1 MSNTKT
7 SRAGAVTA
15 FLVSALFVAAALW
28 LFFNRQYAIDQVSV
42 WSYQPSSAVATLSQK
57 VKFTD
62 KGKFIFYATKPEL
75 ESQEAFNKECPRQ
88 ETGSPILGCYTT
100 DDRIYVYNLTNAQLE
115 GMEEVTAAHEMLH
128 AVWYRTSASD
138 KEKLTTELQA
148 AYEKLDDTELKTR
161 MEYYQRTEPGEFAN
175 ELHSI
180 LGSEKASLG
189 EPLESYYSQFFNRA
203 AVLKLHDQYSGVY
216 KALYDRADTLYAN
229 MQSLAATIESTS
241 TAYDAAVK
249 QLSADI
255 SSFNTRA
262 QNGGFTSQS
271 QFNSERSALIR
282 RTNAL
287 DAQRAAINND
297 IATYN
302 GYYNEY
308 QAIAKQIEVLNNS
321 IDSFQQIQEA
331 PSV

>member
-7 SRAGAVTA
+7 SRTGAVIA
-15 FLVSALFVAAALW
+15 FLVSALFVAAAIW
-28 LFFNRQYAIDQVSV
+28 LFFNRQYAMDQVSV
-42 WSYQPSSAVATLSQK
+42 WAYQPSSAVASMTEK
-57 VKFTD
+57 VEFTD

-75 ESQEAFNKECPRQ
+75 ESQDAFNKVCPRQ

-100 DDRIYVYNLTNAQLE
+100 DDRIYVYNLTNEQLQ

-128 AVWYRTSASD
+128 AVWYRMSAGE
-138 KEKLTTELQA
+138 KEKLTAELQA
-148 AYEKLDDTELKTR
+148 AYEKLDDSELKTR

-189 EPLESYYSQFFNRA
+189 EPLESYYGQFFNRA
-203 AVLKLHDQYSGVY
+203 AVLKLHNQYSSVY
-216 KALYDRADTLYAN
+216 KALYDRADTLYAT
-229 MQSLAATIESTS
+229 MQTLATTIETKS

-255 SSFNTRA
+255 SSFNARA
-262 QNGGFTSQS
+262 QNGSFTSQS
-271 QFNSERSALIR
+271 QFNSERNALIR

-287 DAQRAAINND
+287 DAQRSAINDD

-308 QAIAKQIEVLNNS
+308 QDISKQIEGLNNS
-321 IDSFQQIQEA
+321 IDSFNQIEEA

>member
-7 SRAGAVTA
+7 NRAGALIA
-15 FLVSALFVAAALW
+15 FLVSGLFIIAAVW
-28 LFFNRQYAIDQVSV
+28 LFMNRQYAMDQFSV
-42 WSYQPSSAVATLSQK
+42 WTYEPSEAVASIGNK
-57 VKFTD
+57 VEFTD
-62 KGKFIFYATKPEL
+62 KGRFIFYATKPEL

-100 DDRIYVYNLTNAQLE
+100 NDRIYVYNLTNEQLA

-128 AVWYRTSASD
+128 AVWYRTSVSER
-138 KEKLTTELQA
+138 EKLTAQLKT
-148 AYEKLDDTELKTR
+148 AYEKLGNKELKTR
-161 MEYYQRTEPGEFAN
+161 MDYYQRTEPGEFAN

-180 LGSEKASLG
+180 LGTEVGSLG
-189 EPLESYYSQFFNRA
+189 EPLESYYGQFFNRA
-203 AVLKLHDQYSGVY
+203 TVLKLHDQYSGVY
-216 KALYDRADTLYAN
+216 TALYDRADALYTE
-229 MQSLAATIESTS
+229 MQALATTIETQS
-241 TAYDAAVK
+241 TAYDAAAK

-262 QNGGFTSQS
+262 QGGGFTSQS
-271 QFNSERSALIR
+271 QFNSERNALVR

-287 DAQRAAINND
+287 DAQRATINTN

-302 GYYNEY
+302 KYYDEY
-308 QAIAKQIEVLNNS
+308 QDIAKQIEVLNNS
-321 IDSFQQIQEA
+321 IDSFKQIEEA